1 MIHNIPSLVRHL
13 AACVKVPGGTDYA
26 AWCSHLSHPSH
37 ICPHFCPRFLPC
49 SWQDTN
55 QVEYVLQLGAL
66 SMVPF
71 LAEQVLERGLTD
83 ALLNTLHQVGGCAW
97 N

>member
-1 MIHNIPSLVRHL
+1 MRHGVHTFFIL
-13 AACVKVPGGTDYA
+13 HTCVHTSA
-26 AWCSHLSHPSH
+26 HTSA
-37 ICPHFCPRFLPC
+37 C

-83 ALLNTLHQVGGCAW
+83 ALLNTLHQVRRAGVRSFPQHFA
-97 N
+97 